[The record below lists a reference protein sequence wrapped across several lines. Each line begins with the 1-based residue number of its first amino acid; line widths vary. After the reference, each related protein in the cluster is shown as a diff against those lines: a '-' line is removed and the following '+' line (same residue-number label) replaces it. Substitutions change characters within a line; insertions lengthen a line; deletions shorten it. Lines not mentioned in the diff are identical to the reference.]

1 MDLKRYLEENK
12 VWHRFISKPRPS
24 QQTLESASMTG
35 LPPER
40 VSKSLVL
47 LDDKHN
53 PYIIIIPG
61 SKKLDFAKVKA
72 VFGLK
77 KVHLALPDDAKN
89 YSGYEPGETPPIHHL
104 KPVKV
109 GLDESFLQYETMYG
123 GGGDKSLIVELKVS
137 DVIRLNGAVVAKF
150 TLE

>member
-1 MDLKRYLEENK
+1 MDLKKYLEENK
-12 VWHRFISKPRPS
+12 VWHRFISKPKPS
-24 QQTLESASMTG
+24 QHTLESASMTG

-47 LDDKHN
+47 LDEKHN

-61 SKKLDFAKVKA
+61 SKKLDFSRVKT

-77 KVHLALPDDAKN
+77 KVHLALPDKAKN
-89 YSGYEPGETPPIHHL
+89 YSGYEPGETPPLHYL
-104 KPVKV
+104 KTVKV

-123 GGGDKSLIVELKVS
+123 GGGDKSLIVELKVA
-137 DVIRLNGAVVAKF
+137 DVASLNKAVVAKF
-150 TLE
+150 TLD

>member
-1 MDLKRYLEENK
+1 MDLKKYLEENNI
-12 VWHRFISKPRPS
+12 WHRFIEKPRPT
-24 QQTLESASMTG
+24 QHTLESASMLN

-47 LDDKHN
+47 LDGKRN
-53 PYIIIIPG
+53 PYVIIIPG
-61 SKKLDFAKVKA
+61 NKKLDFKKVKT

-77 KVHLALPDDAKN
+77 KVHLALPDKAKN
-89 YSGYEPGETPPIHHL
+89 YSGYEPGETPPIHYL

-123 GGGDKSLIVELKVS
+123 GGGDKSLIIELKVA
-137 DVIRLNGAVVAKF
+137 DVVRLNKAVVAKF
-150 TLE
+150 TLD